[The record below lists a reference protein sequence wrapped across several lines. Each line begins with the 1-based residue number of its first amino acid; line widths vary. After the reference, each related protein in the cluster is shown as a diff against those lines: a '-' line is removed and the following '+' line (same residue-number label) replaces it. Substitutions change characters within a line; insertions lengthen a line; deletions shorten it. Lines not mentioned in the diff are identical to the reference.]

1 MGRQGSQTGTH
12 QGWLLPAQ
20 RGPGELHSRPA
31 PVPVDRSRAGQNQG
45 RVRRATR
52 QDRGLDGHP
61 RTRGTR
67 TLDHQGR
74 ADRHQ
79 RQARHPAPHRPRARR
94 GRHGD
99 RGSHR
104 QRRCHHHPHPQRPNQ
119 AHQRQLLPLTTPWR
133 QGRDRHGHAQG
144 LRRAGRSR
152 GFYRA
157 PLHRQ
162 HARLPHVLHQHR
174 PRLRAPRA

>member
-74 ADRHQ
+74 ADGHQ

-152 GFYRA
+152 GFHRA

-162 HARLPHVLHQHR
+162 HA
-174 PRLRAPRA
+174 